1 MSDAFDKLTEVVA
14 KLRAPDGCPWD
25 QKQTHES
32 LKPYLLEET
41 YEVLETIDQKNP
53 TKLREELGDVL
64 LQVLLH
70 AEIETQEQR
79 FTIQDVVQD
88 LTTKLIRR
96 HPHVFDRDH
105 AHSDALNADQVVSQW
120 EHIKRAERQKDNQP
134 SSILESI
141 PLALP
146 ALQRA
151 YQMQKRATRVGFD
164 WTEPQQV
171 IDKLDEEL
179 NELREATIQTKT
191 QSSKSQTANEPSQ
204 AVPSAEIEHELGD
217 VLFTLANMAR
227 FLKLNPEDALRK
239 ATNRFAARFQYM
251 ETQAAA
257 AGQDLHALTLDEWDH
272 WWEEAKKQE
281 KFSTQENSITP

>member
-1 MSDAFDKLTEVVA
+1 MVA
-14 KLRAPDGCPWD
+14 KLRAPNGCPWD

-105 AHSDALNADQVVSQW
+105 DHSDALNADQVVSQW

-204 AVPSAEIEHELGD
+204 AVPSAEIEHEFGD

>member
-1 MSDAFDKLTEVVA
+1 MGSKT
-14 KLRAPDGCPWD
+14 KPT
-25 QKQTHES
+25 KS
-32 LKPYLLEET
+32 LKPYFLEET
-41 YEVLETIDQKNP
+41 YEVLETIDQNNP

-70 AEIETQEQR
+70 AEIETEEQR
-79 FTIQDVVQD
+79 FTIQDVVHD

-96 HPHVFDRDH
+96 HPHVFDTTDDK
-105 AHSDALNADQVVSQW
+105 SGALNAEEVVSQW
-120 EHIKRAERQKDNQP
+120 EHIKRAERQKNNQP

-164 WTEPQQV
+164 WTDPQQV

-179 NELREATIQTKT
+179 NELREATIQTQTQLSKPNATSKT
-191 QSSKSQTANEPSQ
+191 PP
-204 AVPSAEIEHELGD
+204 AVSSAEVEHEFGD

-227 FLKLNPEDALRK
+227 FLKINPEDALRK
-239 ATNRFAARFQYM
+239 ATNRFATRFQYM

-257 AGQDLHALTLDEWDH
+257 ASQDMHALTPNEWDH

-281 KFSTQENSITP
+281 KANAQENSITS

>member
-1 MSDAFDKLTEVVA
+1 MSEAFDKLTKVVA
-14 KLRAPDGCPWD
+14 ELRAPDGCPWD

-41 YEVLETIDQKNP
+41 YEVLETIDQNNP

-70 AEIETQEQR
+70 AEIESEQKR
-79 FTIQDVVQD
+79 FTIQEVVQD

-96 HPHVFDRDH
+96 HPHVFEPHKNTRDT
-105 AHSDALNADQVVSQW
+105 LNADQVVTQW
-120 EHIKRAERQKDNQP
+120 EHIKRTERQKANQP
-134 SSILESI
+134 TSILESI

-179 NELREATIQTKT
+179 NELREATIQTHVQPTKDT
-191 QSSKSQTANEPSQ
+191 SSGDRSSRGPSPE
-204 AVPSAEIEHELGD
+204 VEHEFGD

-227 FLKLNPEDALRK
+227 FLKINPEDALRK
-239 ATNRFAARFQYM
+239 ATNRFATRFHYM
-251 ETQAAA
+251 EMQAAT
-257 AGQDLHALTLDEWDH
+257 AGQDLHTLTVEEWDH
-272 WWEEAKKQE
+272 LWEKAKKQE
-281 KFSTQENSITP
+281 KLNAQGNSITS